1 MTHKEWLVQ
10 TEHSVIPGM
19 KFWNEQLMHFVSN
32 KVYYDAFFGKHAS
45 IEVHVYYA
53 IAFGD

>member
-10 TEHSVIPGM
+10 TKHSVIPGM

-32 KVYYDAFFGKHAS
+32 KVYYDAFFGKHAT